1 MTVRIDRPLLA
12 ELKRVAKSEGRSVSA
27 EVVHVL
33 RRQLSPVEQKLPPR
47 RLEGALAQFE
57 VAEDVAEFRHGDW
70 PDQAI
75 DRRARVGRERRHP

>member
-1 MTVRIDRPLLA
+1 LLA
-12 ELKRVAKSEGRSVSA
+12 ALKRVAKSEGRSVSA

-47 RLEGALAQFE
+47 RLEGALAQFD

-70 PDQAI
+70 LKEVI
-75 DRRARVGRERRHP
+75 DRRARAGQGRRRR